1 MVLHQPL
8 SRVLGEELH
17 GDRASASRSQSRVLG
32 EEIHGDRAPAS
43 RPQGRVLGEELQGD
57 RASMQQPQG
66 RVFDERGDRD
76 RDELWDASYHGD
88 RELHQQPRCR
98 DLCDRKDKNV
108 GGLPKYQPGESRER
122 SPQDA
127 LRSTNPVIPSLPP
140 VNKRNSSIEAADWLV
155 EVKPLIGD
163 ISNKASRW
171 WEMTMDRTVEV

>member
-1 MVLHQPL
+1 
-8 SRVLGEELH
+8 
-17 GDRASASRSQSRVLG
+17 
-32 EEIHGDRAPAS
+32 
-43 RPQGRVLGEELQGD
+43 
-57 RASMQQPQG
+57 MQQPQG

-88 RELHQQPRCR
+88 RELHQQPHCR
-98 DLCDRKDKNV
+98 DLCDPKDKNV

-171 WEMTMDRTVEV
+171 WEMTMDRTVEVYQTWLHSNPRAKVEDPTTLIQCHITSWEVSKWFRDWSKE